1 MKTFDFIIVGG
12 GTSGTVTAEKLVRNG
27 FSVLIIEEG
36 KKNNN
41 PLLSMPAGWIP
52 MLNGSPYLKFFKS
65 IPQEQLGNRQ
75 HDIAQAK
82 VLGGG
87 SSVNGMVY
95 MRGKPSDYDKWVK
108 ETGDIRWGWD
118 SIIQNYKNLENNQR
132 LAGKNHSSN
141 GPIKV
146 SDPGYVAKGSDLYI
160 KSMQELGLP
169 YNRDF
174 NDGSQY
180 GVGLMQYTI
189 GDGKRCDT
197 VSSLIKPILNNKKL
211 QINLETIV
219 TKIIIENKKAIGIET
234 LNNGKLKK
242 IFGKE
247 IILTAGALI
256 TPKILMHSGIG
267 EEKQLKKFNID
278 IIENL
283 PGVGK
288 NLQDHHEVPFIA
300 RAKPG
305 YGYFKQNKG
314 FRMIRNGIQYLLF
327 KSGPVTSVGVDCCS
341 FLNPENLKDKNNP
354 KIKLYCVQSMYADR
368 DTKIIKPDHGVTLT
382 SCIMNPKSRGEVSIN
397 SSNPIDLPN
406 INPNFLSSEDDIN
419 TFLSSLKLSRK
430 VINTKPLSDIILEE
444 VLPGQNV
451 TNDKEIIN
459 YCKKMV
465 KTNWHPVGTCKM
477 GGDNDPMSVLNSK
490 LQVKG
495 IANLRVFDVSMMP
508 NIIAA
513 NTNAPA
519 MAIAD
524 KATDIMLK
532 DLV

>member
-12 GTSGTVTAEKLVRNG
+12 GTSGTVTAEKLIKNG
-27 FSVLIIEEG
+27 HTVLIIEEG
-36 KKNNN
+36 KKNSN

-52 MLNGSPYLKFFKS
+52 MLEGSPYLKFYKS
-65 IPQEQLGNRQ
+65 IPQPQLGNRQ

-82 VLGGG
+82 VFGGG
-87 SSVNGMVY
+87 SSINGMVY
-95 MRGKPSDYDKWVK
+95 MRGKPSDYSKWVDA
-108 ETGDIRWGWD
+108 TGDKRWGWD
-118 SIIQNYKNLENNQR
+118 SIIKNYINLENNQR
-132 LAGKNHSSN
+132 LGSPSHGIS

-160 KSMQELGLP
+160 KSMQALGLP

-174 NDGSQY
+174 NNGNQF

-189 GDGKRCDT
+189 GNGKRCDT
-197 VSSLIKPILNNKKL
+197 ISSLINPILNNKNLSIKL
-211 QINLETIV
+211 NTLAS
-219 TKIIIENKKAIGIET
+219 KIIIENKKAIGVET
-234 LNNGKLKK
+234 ISKNKVEKY
-242 IFGKE
+242 FGKE

-267 EEKQLKKFNID
+267 DEDQLKKFD
-278 IIENL
+278 IEVKEKL

-314 FRMIRNGIQYLLF
+314 LRMIKNGIQYLLF
-327 KSGPVTSVGVDCCS
+327 KSGPVTSNGVDCCS
-341 FLNPENLKDKNNP
+341 FLNPENLKDDNDP
-354 KIKLYCVQSMYADR
+354 KIKLYCVQIMYTDR
-368 DTKIIKPDHGVTLT
+368 DTKGIKPDHGVTLT
-382 SCIMNPKSRGEVSIN
+382 SCIMNPKSRGEVTIN
-397 SSNPIDLPN
+397 SANPKDLPN
-406 INPNFLSSEDDIN
+406 INPNFLSNKDDIK
-419 TFLSSLKLSRK
+419 TLLDSVKLSRQ
-430 VINTKPLSDIILEE
+430 VINTKPLSDIIIEE
-444 VLPGQNV
+444 VLPGN
-451 TNDKEIIN
+451 NIKDDNELIN
-459 YCKKMV
+459 YCKKMI

-477 GGDNDPMSVLNSK
+477 GRDEDETSVLNSR

-495 IANLRVFDVSMMP
+495 INNLRVFDVSMMP

-524 KATDIMLK
+524 NATNIMLE
-532 DLV
+532 D